1 MEETRWH
8 SGDEMTT
15 RAGTLVRLPVVF
27 GYSRIEAATAIGIS
41 ATTFD
46 KLVTNRV
53 MPSPRMIGGRKVWD
67 VDEIRAAFK
76 SLPKDDDMEDDT
88 WADVG

>member
-1 MEETRWH
+1 MPR
-8 SGDEMTT
+8 
-15 RAGTLVRLPVVF
+15 RADIAASLPIVF
-27 GYSRIEAATAIGIS
+27 GLDRLQAAAAIGVS

-46 KLVTNRV
+46 GLVREGR
-53 MPSPRMIGGRKVWD
+53 MPRPRQLGSRRIWD

-76 SLPKDDDMEDDT
+76 VLPRDGEDQEDKT

>member
-1 MEETRWH
+1 MPR
-8 SGDEMTT
+8 
-15 RAGTLVRLPVVF
+15 RAEIAAQLPIVF
-27 GYSRIEAATAIGIS
+27 GLDRLQAAAAIGVS

-46 KLVTNRV
+46 GLVREGR
-53 MPSPRMIGGRKVWD
+53 MPRPRQLGSRRIWD

-76 SLPKDDDMEDDT
+76 VLPRDGEDQEDET

>member
-1 MEETRWH
+1 
-8 SGDEMTT
+8 MTT
-15 RAGTLVRLPVVF
+15 RAGTLVRLPLVF
-27 GYSRIEAATAIGIS
+27 GYSRMEAAAAIGVS

-46 KLVTNRV
+46 KLVGNRT

-76 SLPKDDDMEDDT
+76 SLPKDGEAEDDT